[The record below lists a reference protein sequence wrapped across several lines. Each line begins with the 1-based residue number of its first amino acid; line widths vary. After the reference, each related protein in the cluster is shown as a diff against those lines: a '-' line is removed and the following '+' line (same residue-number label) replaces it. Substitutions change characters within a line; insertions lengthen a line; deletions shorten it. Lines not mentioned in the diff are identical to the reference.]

1 MKLLPCGPIG
11 PKLMVLLL
19 PLIALHN
26 LLLVLDV
33 LYILLNKTRILTLN
47 SPLLFSFSL
56 FLYILVPLDPL
67 TLRPCS
73 LLLLLPSSFLFLEEQ
88 RLEWTIWL
96 CCSRLLIQMRCTD
109 LNLGGYLSILAP
121 IVIGPCKFNL
131 LEFWLEN
138 RIKSIILSL
147 WLFLMRLLLSTDDL
161 MLIRAYVLYLPLLY
175 PEVVWLEPH
184 NRLSLHFVFIS
195 DILNRRNYL
204 LLPLHNFS
212 NLLLP
217 KWLMNRFLLFFELV
231 KV

>member
-1 MKLLPCGPIG
+1 MLVGCVVLDETCGGKTLIQTVIKAVIVLKLLPCGPIG

-88 RLEWTIWL
+88 RLE
-96 CCSRLLIQMRCTD
+96 
-109 LNLGGYLSILAP
+109 
-121 IVIGPCKFNL
+121 
-131 LEFWLEN
+131 
-138 RIKSIILSL
+138 
-147 WLFLMRLLLSTDDL
+147 
-161 MLIRAYVLYLPLLY
+161 
-175 PEVVWLEPH
+175 
-184 NRLSLHFVFIS
+184 
-195 DILNRRNYL
+195 
-204 LLPLHNFS
+204 
-212 NLLLP
+212 
-217 KWLMNRFLLFFELV
+217 
-231 KV
+231 